1 MIRHHLAAICGQTLS
16 EIAGPGTVGLFVVL
30 LVLLMK
36 HRRHFPYH
44 REAVPLLVAWTSVV
58 AVTPEWGGA
67 WLFGRPAMDV
77 VVTLLSCSWLLCLF
91 GRALQRD
98 PVGESRAIHG
108 VPIVAASLAF
118 LQLTVFADVELRHD
132 LENGRH
138 WPRDEE
144 TLQVL
149 IAATYN
155 ATALAAF
162 AFMTAVAIVS
172 GSAISRL
179 RGMADKGRDT

>member
-1 MIRHHLAAICGQTLS
+1 MCGHTIS
-16 EIAGPGTVGLFVVL
+16 VIAGPGTVGLLVVL
-30 LVLLMK
+30 LVLLIRY
-36 HRRHFPYH
+36 RRHFPYH
-44 REAVPLLVAWTSVV
+44 HEAVPLLVAWTSVI

-67 WLFGRPAMDV
+67 WLFGRPAMGV
-77 VVTLLSCSWLLCLF
+77 VVILLSCSWLLWLF
-91 GRALQRD
+91 GRALQRG

-118 LQLTVFADVELRHD
+118 LQLTVFADVELTHAH
-132 LENGRH
+132 EHGRG

-144 TLQVL
+144 TSQLEL
-149 IAATYN
+149 TAIYS

-179 RGMADKGRDT
+179 RGMADNGRDT